1 MPALPQ
7 GALQI
12 GLAVAIAVSFVG
24 FFVGV
29 SDEAEDAAS
38 PLHVDAAAATSP
50 EADVPAARSWAE
62 LRLAPRGGGSG
73 WSDDVA
79 ALRGPSRL
87 DAVDLTGTAKA
98 PALADRMQNRAYDG
112 APPTI
117 PHPIRQDSAS
127 ECLAC
132 HDEGLRIR
140 GATASA
146 ISHREMATCTQCH
159 VVSDAPMPADTW
171 LPREVGD
178 NSFVGLAPPTAGA
191 RAWSVAPPVIPHPT
205 SMREQCLS
213 CHGTLGREALRSSH
227 PERETCTQCHAVD
240 AAKDLR
246 PGVASLGPGGA
257 LP

>member
-1 MPALPQ
+1 MTAVPK

-12 GLAVAIAVSFVG
+12 GLAVVIAFSFVG

-29 SDEAEDAAS
+29 SDEAADAHA
-38 PLHVDAAAATSP
+38 PLHVDAGPDAGA
-50 EADVPAARSWAE
+50 EGVPVARSYKE
-62 LRLAPRGGGSG
+62 LRATPRGEGSG
-73 WSDDVA
+73 WEADVA

-87 DAVDLTGTAKA
+87 DAVSLTGAQKA
-98 PALADRMQNRAYDG
+98 PALADRMANRAYDG

-117 PHPIRQDSAS
+117 PHPVRQGTAS

-146 ISHREMATCTQCH
+146 ISHREMAQCTQCH
-159 VVSDAPMPADTW
+159 VVSSAPMPADTW
-171 LPREVGD
+171 LAKEVGE
-178 NSFVGLAPPTAGA
+178 STFVGLAPPTEGS
-191 RAWSVAPPVIPHPT
+191 RAWSIAPPTIPHPT

-213 CHGTLGREALRSSH
+213 CHGPLGREALRSTH
-227 PERETCTQCHAVD
+227 PERETCTQCHAVS
-240 AAKDLR
+240 AEKDLR
-246 PGVASLGPGGA
+246 PGLSRGPGGA